1 MSAVTI
7 LHWMHPKRTQ
17 LLRANLE
24 SSIST
29 MRSVRSVDTLFITN
43 FRKFQFHSLGRH
55 ICTVPDRTPCLRRDS
70 SASLREGAP
79 QLMDYKQ
86 TMRALRSAYS
96 IPSTAQCVLRTR
108 FQDGFMGPNENR
120 ASQNYRCRLHF
131 YSEQWRRNTRGQ
143 SRSWS
148 ASQQIK
154 ERTLTWNTKYF
165 PQ

>member
-86 TMRALRSAYS
+86 TISALRSAYS
-96 IPSTAQCVLRTR
+96 IPSTA
-108 FQDGFMGPNENR
+108 
-120 ASQNYRCRLHF
+120 
-131 YSEQWRRNTRGQ
+131 YSEHVAKTDLWG
-143 SRSWS
+143 
-148 ASQQIK
+148 
-154 ERTLTWNTKYF
+154 RTKQNLIALHEIIGAGCSSTGYR
-165 PQ
+165 PI